1 MIKRCKEANIE
12 SVYGIMEM
20 EDNKRND
27 LLQMD
32 VLQLYVG
39 LRIPFKLTKR
49 CPRCDA
55 ATFVNSYPTLDV
67 SFKTNAQLEH
77 PS

>member
-1 MIKRCKEANIE
+1 MIKRCKEVNIE

-20 EDNKRND
+20 EDNKRDD

-39 LRIPFKLTKR
+39 VRIPIQT
-49 CPRCDA
+49 
-55 ATFVNSYPTLDV
+55 YQV
-67 SFKTNAQLEH
+67 S
-77 PS
+77 S